1 MVNSSIFEGF
11 LGYSAHV
18 APSESGFEVLIL
30 ARGCHGRSGLVPHPG
45 GGGWREQGGAD
56 PLQTTTLCRPQAP
69 TRKEGGRDFRTNSAS
84 HTPWPWGLFVVPPGG
99 GRSRLPLPGSRVG
112 SCPDTAV
119 THSNVALV
127 CVMSHSCWSTRGF
140 VHRIWGSGG
149 AHSAAFPCCHVR
161 FMALFRPGPVPRRGS
176 ISTSSDCCWSFTGRH
191 SPWLWAGQGLMVQG
205 TTGLSL
211 TVTLDK
217 GWSDR
222 TRGTGF
228 KVNKDRVR
236 WDILEKLFPMR

>member
-1 MVNSSIFEGF
+1 MEG
-11 LGYSAHV
+11 AEWCRPTANH
-18 APSESGFEVLIL
+18 
-30 ARGCHGRSGLVPHPG
+30 H
-45 GGGWREQGGAD
+45 
-56 PLQTTTLCRPQAP
+56 PLQTSGTHQKGRGQRFLDKLCLPHPLALGAVCGPSGQ
-69 TRKEGGRDFRTNSAS
+69 
-84 HTPWPWGLFVVPPGG
+84 
-99 GRSRLPLPGSRVG
+99 GRSRLLLPGSGVG

-119 THSNVALV
+119 THSNVTLV

-149 AHSAAFPCCHVR
+149 AHSAAFPYCHVR
-161 FMALFRPGPVPRRGS
+161 FMALFCPGPVPRRGS
-176 ISTSSDCCWSFTGRH
+176 SSTSSDCCWSFVGRH

-228 KVNKDRVR
+228 KLNKDRVR

>member
-1 MVNSSIFEGF
+1 MADLGWCHTEEEEDGGSRVVQTHCKPPPSADLRHPPERRGAEIFGQT
-11 LGYSAHV
+11 L
-18 APSESGFEVLIL
+18 
-30 ARGCHGRSGLVPHPG
+30 PHPLAL
-45 GGGWREQGGAD
+45 RA
-56 PLQTTTLCRPQAP
+56 LCGPS
-69 TRKEGGRDFRTNSAS
+69 GR
-84 HTPWPWGLFVVPPGG
+84 

-119 THSNVALV
+119 THSNVTLV

-149 AHSAAFPCCHVR
+149 AHSAAFPYCHVR
-161 FMALFRPGPVPRRGS
+161 FMALLSPGPVPRRGS
-176 ISTSSDCCWSFTGRH
+176 SSTSSDCCWSFVGSH

-222 TRGTGF
+222 TRGSGF
-228 KVNKDRVR
+228 KLNKDRVR